1 MMGARTTRN
10 TPRKVS
16 SNLEDTKFF
25 FDYIYCF
32 ISNKLLLLISMNN
45 IPYNAISF
53 HDKKLTILQQNKEE
67 NIMKT
72 YQMLSHKQQ

>member
-1 MMGARTTRN
+1 
-10 TPRKVS
+10 
-16 SNLEDTKFF
+16 
-25 FDYIYCF
+25 
-32 ISNKLLLLISMNN
+32 MNN

-72 YQMLSHKQQ
+72 YQMLSHNTK